1 MPYAMRASLI
11 EVEVEYADIQL
22 RGVRVRDNG

>member
-1 MPYAMRASLI
+1 MRASLI

>member
-1 MPYAMRASLI
+1 MRASLI

-22 RGVRVRDNG
+22 RCVRVRDNG